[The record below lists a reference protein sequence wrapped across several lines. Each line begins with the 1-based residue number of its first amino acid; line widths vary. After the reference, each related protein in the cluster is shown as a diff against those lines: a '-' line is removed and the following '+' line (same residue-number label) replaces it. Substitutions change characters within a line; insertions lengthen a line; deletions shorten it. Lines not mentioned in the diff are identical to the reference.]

1 MRTRPMSSLKSRNS
15 TLRSAIRPILSSDSL
30 MKGGRAGGLSSM
42 REQSSS
48 FDVARIVRE
57 LSEMVGAR
65 ARKAYQPHYEQ
76 VVLRLNR
83 KGVPSTDMVIVR
95 GQRVYTSQRDRPMPS
110 KPSQFAMVLRKHLN
124 NSRLI
129 GVEQLGF
136 DRVIRLTFEHGGGRL
151 SLIIELFRD
160 GNVLLLDEEGVIIQP
175 LTHAKYASR
184 SLKKGV
190 AYSPPPETLDP
201 REMDRS
207 MLDSLLDGSEHD
219 LIRTLAARANL
230 GRIYGSTACSIAEI
244 EESVAANTLDSTQRD
259 SLEAAIGSMLD
270 QLSDG
275 SDAKMWMADSEAMDA
290 WKAADNEAARD
301 AASSGITE
309 IAPIDLSY
317 TESSMMV
324 EVASLSLA
332 YDAVFGSHD
341 AAAFIRR
348 EEEMLVESGEDD
360 GVIQAKLGRRA
371 AQQRAA
377 IERFHE
383 RAAITQELGKAIQD
397 NWEHVDSLL
406 SQFNEAVDSDGWE
419 GVMDKIYDVPWID
432 SANPAKQTI
441 VAYLPDEDGE
451 PGASITLEVSNT
463 VHQNAQRYFEE
474 ARSQKNKAKGALTA
488 LESTEKDQQRVE
500 KQAAKDAAAGRL
512 RAKNRSKRFWFE
524 RHRWALLSGGHLL
537 IGGKDAKGNDVV
549 VRKHLTSND
558 LYFHADLH
566 GAPSCSLK
574 LKDGLAPNQSPSE
587 AIPEGVASLQIVQNL
602 ADDLEDARQ
611 LPESL
616 HSEAAQVAVCWS
628 RAWGSGGAA
637 AVAFHVRPSQVSKT
651 TESGESLARGSFVVR
666 GQRNWHRDLSLEL
679 AVGMAVV
686 NGVPMPVSG
695 TPSTISE
702 YCSRW
707 ARITPGSEKKESV
720 ANRIAKATGLAQ
732 DDLLSCLP
740 PGNCLVEDHGLI
752 QP

>member
-1 MRTRPMSSLKSRNS
+1 
-15 TLRSAIRPILSSDSL
+15 
-30 MKGGRAGGLSSM
+30 M

-57 LSEMVGAR
+57 LSELVGAR

-83 KGVPSTDMVIVR
+83 KGVPSTDLVIVR
-95 GQRVYTSQRDRPMPS
+95 GRRVYTSQRDRPMPS

-124 NSRLI
+124 NSRLVA
-129 GVEQLGF
+129 VEQFGF
-136 DRVIRLTFEHGGGRL
+136 DRVIQLTFEHGGGRL
-151 SLIIELFRD
+151 RLVIELFRD
-160 GNVLLLDEEGVIIQP
+160 GNVLLLDDSGVIIQP

-190 AYSPPPETLDP
+190 AYTPPPETIDP

-207 MLDSLLDGSEHD
+207 ALDALLDGSEHD
-219 LIRTLAARANL
+219 LIRTLAARANF
-230 GRIYGSTACSIAEI
+230 GRIYGSTACSIAGL
-244 EESVAANTLDSTQRD
+244 EEKVDSNSLDSDQRD
-259 SLEAAIGSMLD
+259 SLEGAIQSMLAE
-270 QLSDG
+270 LSEGDG
-275 SDAKMWMADSEAMDA
+275 AMMWMVDSDSMQA
-290 WKAADNEAARD
+290 WQAADNEAARD

-309 IAPIDLSY
+309 IAPFDLAY
-317 TESSMMV
+317 TDSGMMV
-324 EVASLSLA
+324 EVASLSMA

-348 EEEMLVESGEDD
+348 EEELLVDSGEDE
-360 GVIQAKLGRRA
+360 GVKQAKLDRRA
-371 AQQRAA
+371 AQQRSA
-377 IERFHE
+377 IDRFHE

-406 SQFNEAVDSDGWE
+406 AQFNEAVASDGWE
-419 GVMDKIYDVPWID
+419 GVMDRIHDVPWID
-432 SANPAKQTI
+432 NADPARQTI

-451 PGASITLEVSNT
+451 PGASITLEVSKT

-474 ARSQKNKAKGALTA
+474 GRSQKSKAKGAQAA
-488 LESTEKDQQRVE
+488 LAGTEEARE
-500 KQAAKDAAAGRL
+500 KAEKRAAKDAAAGRL
-512 RAKNRSKRFWFE
+512 RARQRSKRFWFE
-524 RHRWALLSGGHLL
+524 KHRWAMLSGGHLL
-537 IGGKDAKGNDVV
+537 IGGRDAKGNDVV
-549 VRKHLTSND
+549 VRKHLSSHD

-574 LKDGLAPNQSPSE
+574 LKDGLAPNQNPSE

-602 ADDLEDARQ
+602 ADGTEDARE
-611 LPESL
+611 LSESL

-637 AVAFHVRPSQVSKT
+637 AVAFHARPSQVSKT
-651 TESGESLARGSFVVR
+651 TESGESLGRGSFVVR
-666 GQRNWHRDLSLEL
+666 GQRNWHRDLPLEL

-702 YCSRW
+702 YCQRW
-707 ARITPGSEKKESV
+707 VKVTPGREKKEAV
-720 ANRIAKATGLAQ
+720 ANRISKATGLVQ

-740 PGNCLVEDHGLI
+740 PGNCSVEDHGLI

>member
-1 MRTRPMSSLKSRNS
+1 
-15 TLRSAIRPILSSDSL
+15 
-30 MKGGRAGGLSSM
+30 M
-42 REQSSS
+42 RESSSS

-57 LSEMVGAR
+57 LSEMIGAR

-83 KGVPSTDMVIVR
+83 KGVPSTDLVIVR
-95 GQRVYTSQRDRPMPS
+95 GRRVYTSQRDRPMPS

-151 SLIIELFRD
+151 ALIIELFRD
-160 GNVLLLDEEGVIIQP
+160 GNVLLLDENDVIIQP

-184 SLKKGV
+184 TLKKGV
-190 AYSPPPETLDP
+190 AYTPPPETLDP
-201 REMDRS
+201 REMNRE
-207 MLDSLLDGSEHD
+207 MLDNLLDGSNHD

-230 GRIYGSTACSIAEI
+230 GRIYGSTACSIAGI
-244 EESVAANTLDSTQRD
+244 EEDVAANSLDSTQRD
-259 SLEAAIGSMLD
+259 SLELAIDSMLKG
-270 QLSDG
+270 LSDG
-275 SDAKMWMADSEAMDA
+275 EDAKIWLADSEAMNA
-290 WKAADNEAARD
+290 WKAADTETARD
-301 AASSGITE
+301 VASSGITE
-309 IAPIDLSY
+309 IAPIDLAY
-317 TESSMMV
+317 TESSAMV
-324 EVASLSLA
+324 AVASLSVA

-348 EEEMLVESGEDD
+348 EEELLVDSGED
-360 GVIQAKLGRRA
+360 GGAIQAKLGRRA
-371 AQQRAA
+371 AQQKAA
-377 IERFHE
+377 IQRFHE
-383 RAAITQELGKAIQD
+383 RAAITQELGKSIQD

-406 SQFNEAVDSDGWE
+406 LQFNEAVVSDGWE
-419 GVMDKIYDVPWID
+419 GVMDKIHDVPWID
-432 SANPAKQTI
+432 SADPAKQTV

-474 ARSQKNKAKGALTA
+474 ARSQKNKAKGAETA
-488 LESTEKDQQRVE
+488 LASTEKSRERAE

-512 RAKNRSKRFWFE
+512 RAKKRSKRFWFE
-524 RHRWALLSGGHLL
+524 RHRWAILSGGHLL
-537 IGGKDAKGNDVV
+537 IGGRDAKGNDVV

-574 LKDGLAPNQSPSE
+574 LKDGLVPNQNPSE

-602 ADDLEDARQ
+602 GDEMEDARQ
-611 LPESL
+611 LPDSV

-637 AVAFHVRPSQVSKT
+637 AIAFHARPSQVSKT

-666 GQRNWHRDLSLEL
+666 GQRNWHRDLPLEM
-679 AVGMAVV
+679 AIGMAVV
-686 NGVPMPVSG
+686 NGVPIPVSG
-695 TPSTISE
+695 TPSTISQ
-702 YCSRW
+702 YCQRW
-707 ARITPGSEKKESV
+707 AKIIPGREKKESV

-740 PGNCLVEDHGLI
+740 PGNCSLEDYGLI
-752 QP
+752 QS

>member
-1 MRTRPMSSLKSRNS
+1 
-15 TLRSAIRPILSSDSL
+15 

-42 REQSSS
+42 RESSSS

-83 KGVPSTDMVIVR
+83 KGVPSTDLVIVR

-129 GVEQLGF
+129 DVEQLGF

-151 SLIIELFRD
+151 ALIIELFRD
-160 GNVLLLDEEGVIIQP
+160 GNVLLLDGNDVIIQP

-184 SLKKGV
+184 TLKKGV
-190 AYSPPPETLDP
+190 AYTAPPETLDP
-201 REMDRS
+201 REMDRA
-207 MLDSLLDGSEHD
+207 MLDNLLDGSNHD

-230 GRIYGSTACSIAEI
+230 GRIYGSTACSIAGI
-244 EESVAANTLDSTQRD
+244 EEDVAANSLDSAQRD
-259 SLEAAIGSMLD
+259 SLELAIDSML
-270 QLSDG
+270 QRLSDG
-275 SDAKMWMADSEAMDA
+275 EDAKIWLTDSEAMDA

-309 IAPIDLSY
+309 IAPIDLAY
-317 TESSMMV
+317 TESSAMV
-324 EVASLSLA
+324 AVASLSVA

-348 EEEMLVESGEDD
+348 EEELLVDSGED
-360 GVIQAKLGRRA
+360 GGAIQAKLGRRA
-371 AQQRAA
+371 AQQKAA
-377 IERFHE
+377 IARFHE
-383 RAAITQELGKAIQD
+383 RAAITQELGKSIQD

-406 SQFNEAVDSDGWE
+406 LQFNEAVVSDGWG
-419 GVMDKIYDVPWID
+419 GVMDKIHDVPWID
-432 SANPAKQTI
+432 SADPAKQTI

-474 ARSQKNKAKGALTA
+474 ARSQKNKAEGAKTA
-488 LESTEKDQQRVE
+488 LASTEKIQDRAE

-512 RAKNRSKRFWFE
+512 RAKKRSKRFWFE
-524 RHRWALLSGGHLL
+524 RHRWAILSGGHFL

-574 LKDGLAPNQSPSE
+574 LKDGLALNQNPSE
-587 AIPEGVASLQIVQNL
+587 VIPEGVASLQIVQNL
-602 ADDLEDARQ
+602 GEDMEDARQ
-611 LPESL
+611 LPESV

-637 AVAFHVRPSQVSKT
+637 AIAFHARPSQVSKT

-666 GQRNWHRDLSLEL
+666 GQRNWHRDLPLEM
-679 AVGMAVV
+679 AIGMAVV
-686 NGVPMPVSG
+686 NGVPIPVSG
-695 TPSTISE
+695 TPSTISQ
-702 YCSRW
+702 YCQRW
-707 ARITPGSEKKESV
+707 TKIIPGREKKESI

-740 PGNCLVEDHGLI
+740 SGNCSLEDHGLI
-752 QP
+752 QS

>member
-1 MRTRPMSSLKSRNS
+1 
-15 TLRSAIRPILSSDSL
+15 
-30 MKGGRAGGLSSM
+30 M

-57 LSEMVGAR
+57 LSELVGAR

-83 KGVPSTDMVIVR
+83 KGVPSTDLVIVR
-95 GQRVYTSQRDRPMPS
+95 GRRVYTSQRDRPMPS

-129 GVEQLGF
+129 AVEQFGF
-136 DRVIRLTFEHGGGRL
+136 DRVIQLTFEHGGGRL
-151 SLIIELFRD
+151 RLVIELFRD
-160 GNVLLLDEEGVIIQP
+160 GNVLLLDDSGVIIQP

-190 AYSPPPETLDP
+190 AYAPPPETVDP

-207 MLDSLLDGSEHD
+207 ALDALLDGSNHD
-219 LIRTLAARANL
+219 LIRTLAARANF
-230 GRIYGSTACSIAEI
+230 GRIYGSTACSIAGL
-244 EESVAANTLDSTQRD
+244 EEKIDAGSLDSDQRD
-259 SLEAAIGSMLD
+259 SLEGAIQSMLTE
-270 QLSDG
+270 LSEGDG
-275 SDAKMWMADSEAMDA
+275 AMMWMVDSDSMQA
-290 WKAADNEAARD
+290 WQAADNEAARD

-309 IAPIDLSY
+309 IAPFDLAY
-317 TESSMMV
+317 TDSGMMV
-324 EVASLSLA
+324 EVASLSMA

-348 EEEMLVESGEDD
+348 EEELLVESGEDE
-360 GVIQAKLGRRA
+360 GVKQAKLDRRA
-371 AQQRAA
+371 AQQRSA
-377 IERFHE
+377 IDRFHE
-383 RAAITQELGKAIQD
+383 RAAITQELGNAIQD

-406 SQFNEAVDSDGWE
+406 AQFNDAVASDGWE
-419 GVMDKIYDVPWID
+419 GVMDRIHDVPWID
-432 SANPAKQTI
+432 NADPARQTI
-441 VAYLPDEDGE
+441 VAYLPDEDGD
-451 PGASITLEVSNT
+451 PGASITLEVSKT

-474 ARSQKNKAKGALTA
+474 GRSQKSKAKGAQAA
-488 LESTEKDQQRVE
+488 LAGTEEARE
-500 KQAAKDAAAGRL
+500 KAEKRAAKDAAAGRL
-512 RAKNRSKRFWFE
+512 RARQRSKRFWFE
-524 RHRWALLSGGHLL
+524 KHRWAMLSGGHLL
-537 IGGKDAKGNDVV
+537 IGGRDAKGNDVV
-549 VRKHLTSND
+549 VRKHLSSHD

-574 LKDGLAPNQSPSE
+574 LKDGLAPNQNPSE

-602 ADDLEDARQ
+602 ADGTEDARE
-611 LPESL
+611 LSESL

-637 AVAFHVRPSQVSKT
+637 AVAFHARPSQVSKT
-651 TESGESLARGSFVVR
+651 TESGESLGRGSFVVR
-666 GQRNWHRDLSLEL
+666 GQRNWHRDLPLEL

-702 YCSRW
+702 HCQRW
-707 ARITPGSEKKESV
+707 VKVTPGREKKEAV
-720 ANRIAKATGLAQ
+720 ANRISKATGLVQ

-740 PGNCLVEDHGLI
+740 PGNCSVEDHGLI

>member
-1 MRTRPMSSLKSRNS
+1 
-15 TLRSAIRPILSSDSL
+15 
-30 MKGGRAGGLSSM
+30 M

-57 LSEMVGAR
+57 LSELVGAR

-83 KGVPSTDMVIVR
+83 KGVPSTDLVIVR
-95 GQRVYTSQRDRPMPS
+95 GRRVYTSQRDRPMPS

-129 GVEQLGF
+129 AVEQFGF
-136 DRVIRLTFEHGGGRL
+136 DRVIQLTFEHGGGRL
-151 SLIIELFRD
+151 RLVIELFRD
-160 GNVLLLDEEGVIIQP
+160 GNVLLLDDNGVIIQP

-190 AYSPPPETLDP
+190 AYAPPPETVDP

-207 MLDSLLDGSEHD
+207 ALDALLDGSNHD
-219 LIRTLAARANL
+219 LIRTLAARANF
-230 GRIYGSTACSIAEI
+230 GRIYGSTACSIAGL
-244 EESVAANTLDSTQRD
+244 EEKIDAGSLDSDQRD
-259 SLEAAIGSMLD
+259 SLEGAIQSMLTE
-270 QLSDG
+270 LSEGDG
-275 SDAKMWMADSEAMDA
+275 AMMWMVDSDSMQA
-290 WKAADNEAARD
+290 WQAADNEAARD

-309 IAPIDLSY
+309 IAPFDLAY
-317 TESSMMV
+317 TDSGMMV
-324 EVASLSLA
+324 EVASLSMA

-348 EEEMLVESGEDD
+348 EEELLVESGEDE
-360 GVIQAKLGRRA
+360 GVKQAKLDRRA
-371 AQQRAA
+371 AQQRSA
-377 IERFHE
+377 IDRFHE

-406 SQFNEAVDSDGWE
+406 AQFNEAVASDGWE
-419 GVMDKIYDVPWID
+419 GVMDRIHDVPWID
-432 SANPAKQTI
+432 NADPARQTI

-451 PGASITLEVSNT
+451 PGASITLEVSKT

-474 ARSQKNKAKGALTA
+474 GRSQKSKAKGAQAA
-488 LESTEKDQQRVE
+488 LAGTEEARE
-500 KQAAKDAAAGRL
+500 KAEKRAAKDAAAGRL
-512 RAKNRSKRFWFE
+512 RARQRSKRFWFE
-524 RHRWALLSGGHLL
+524 KHRWAMLSGGHLL
-537 IGGKDAKGNDVV
+537 IGGRDAKGNDVV
-549 VRKHLTSND
+549 VRKHLSSHD

-574 LKDGLAPNQSPSE
+574 LKDGLAPNQNPSE

-602 ADDLEDARQ
+602 ADGTEDARE
-611 LPESL
+611 LSESL

-637 AVAFHVRPSQVSKT
+637 AVAFHARPSQVSKT
-651 TESGESLARGSFVVR
+651 TESGESLGRGSFVVR
-666 GQRNWHRDLSLEL
+666 GQRNWHRDLPLEL

-702 YCSRW
+702 HCQRW
-707 ARITPGSEKKESV
+707 VKVTPGREKKEAV
-720 ANRIAKATGLAQ
+720 ANRISKATGLVQ

-740 PGNCLVEDHGLI
+740 PGNCSVEDHGLI

>member
-1 MRTRPMSSLKSRNS
+1 
-15 TLRSAIRPILSSDSL
+15 
-30 MKGGRAGGLSSM
+30 M

-57 LSEMVGAR
+57 LSELVGAR

-83 KGVPSTDMVIVR
+83 KGVPSTDLVIVR
-95 GQRVYTSQRDRPMPS
+95 GRRVYTSQRDRPMPS

-129 GVEQLGF
+129 AVEQFGF
-136 DRVIRLTFEHGGGRL
+136 DRVIQLTFEHGGGRL
-151 SLIIELFRD
+151 RLVIELFRD
-160 GNVLLLDEEGVIIQP
+160 GNVLLLDDSGVIIQP

-190 AYSPPPETLDP
+190 AYTPPPETIDP

-207 MLDSLLDGSEHD
+207 ALDALLDGSEHD
-219 LIRTLAARANL
+219 LIRTLAARANF
-230 GRIYGSTACSIAEI
+230 GRIYGSTACSIAGL
-244 EESVAANTLDSTQRD
+244 EEKVDSNSLDSDQRD
-259 SLEAAIGSMLD
+259 SLEGAIQSMLAE
-270 QLSDG
+270 LSEGDG
-275 SDAKMWMADSEAMDA
+275 AMMWMVDSDSMQA
-290 WKAADNEAARD
+290 WQAADNEAARD

-309 IAPIDLSY
+309 IAPFDLAY
-317 TESSMMV
+317 TDSGMMV
-324 EVASLSLA
+324 EVASLSMA

-348 EEEMLVESGEDD
+348 EEELLVDSGEDE
-360 GVIQAKLGRRA
+360 GVKQAKLDRRA
-371 AQQRAA
+371 AQQRSA
-377 IERFHE
+377 IDRFHE

-406 SQFNEAVDSDGWE
+406 AQFNEAVASDGWE
-419 GVMDKIYDVPWID
+419 GVMDRIHDVPWID
-432 SANPAKQTI
+432 NADPARQTI

-451 PGASITLEVSNT
+451 PGASITLEVSKT

-474 ARSQKNKAKGALTA
+474 GRSQKSKAKGAQAA
-488 LESTEKDQQRVE
+488 LAGTEEARE
-500 KQAAKDAAAGRL
+500 KAEKRAAKDAAAGRL
-512 RAKNRSKRFWFE
+512 KARQRSKRFWFE
-524 RHRWALLSGGHLL
+524 KHRWAMLSGGHLL
-537 IGGKDAKGNDVV
+537 IGGRDAKGNDVV
-549 VRKHLTSND
+549 VRKHLSSHD

-574 LKDGLAPNQSPSE
+574 LKDGLAPNQNPSE

-602 ADDLEDARQ
+602 ADGTEDARE
-611 LPESL
+611 LSESL

-637 AVAFHVRPSQVSKT
+637 AVAFHARPSQVSKT
-651 TESGESLARGSFVVR
+651 TESGESLGRGSFVVR
-666 GQRNWHRDLSLEL
+666 GQRNWHRDLPLEL

-702 YCSRW
+702 YCQRW
-707 ARITPGSEKKESV
+707 VKVTPGREKKEAV
-720 ANRIAKATGLAQ
+720 ANRISKATGLVQ

-740 PGNCLVEDHGLI
+740 PGNCSVEDHGLI

>member
-1 MRTRPMSSLKSRNS
+1 
-15 TLRSAIRPILSSDSL
+15 
-30 MKGGRAGGLSSM
+30 M

-57 LSEMVGAR
+57 LSELVGAR

-83 KGVPSTDMVIVR
+83 KGVPSTDLVIVR
-95 GQRVYTSQRDRPMPS
+95 GRRVYTSQRDRPMPS

-124 NSRLI
+124 NSRLVA
-129 GVEQLGF
+129 VEQFGF
-136 DRVIRLTFEHGGGRL
+136 DRVIQLTFEHGGGRL
-151 SLIIELFRD
+151 RLVIELFRD
-160 GNVLLLDEEGVIIQP
+160 GNVLLLDDSGVIIQP

-190 AYSPPPETLDP
+190 AYTPPPETIDP

-207 MLDSLLDGSEHD
+207 ALDALLDGSEHD
-219 LIRTLAARANL
+219 LIRTLAARANF
-230 GRIYGSTACSIAEI
+230 GRIYGSTACSIAGL
-244 EESVAANTLDSTQRD
+244 EEKVDSNSLDSDQRD
-259 SLEAAIGSMLD
+259 SLEGAIQSMLAE
-270 QLSDG
+270 LSEGDG
-275 SDAKMWMADSEAMDA
+275 AMMWMVDSDSMQA
-290 WKAADNEAARD
+290 WQAADNEAARD

-309 IAPIDLSY
+309 IAPFDLAY
-317 TESSMMV
+317 TDSGMMV
-324 EVASLSLA
+324 EVASLSMA

-348 EEEMLVESGEDD
+348 EEELLVDSGEDE
-360 GVIQAKLGRRA
+360 GVKQAKLDRRA
-371 AQQRAA
+371 AQQRSA
-377 IERFHE
+377 IDRFHE

-406 SQFNEAVDSDGWE
+406 AQFNEAVASDGWE
-419 GVMDKIYDVPWID
+419 GVMDRIHDVPWID
-432 SANPAKQTI
+432 NADPARQTI

-451 PGASITLEVSNT
+451 PGASITLEISKT

-474 ARSQKNKAKGALTA
+474 GRSQKSKAKGAQAA
-488 LESTEKDQQRVE
+488 LAGTEEARE
-500 KQAAKDAAAGRL
+500 KAEKRAAKDAAAGRL
-512 RAKNRSKRFWFE
+512 RARQRSKRFWFE
-524 RHRWALLSGGHLL
+524 KHRWAMLSGGHLL
-537 IGGKDAKGNDVV
+537 IGGRDAKGNDVV
-549 VRKHLTSND
+549 VRKHLSSHD

-574 LKDGLAPNQSPSE
+574 LKDGLAPNQNPSE

-602 ADDLEDARQ
+602 ADGTEDARE
-611 LPESL
+611 LSESL

-637 AVAFHVRPSQVSKT
+637 AVAFHARPSQVSKT
-651 TESGESLARGSFVVR
+651 TESGESLGRGSFVVR
-666 GQRNWHRDLSLEL
+666 GKRNWHRDLPLEL

-702 YCSRW
+702 YCQRW
-707 ARITPGSEKKESV
+707 VKVTPGREKKEAV
-720 ANRIAKATGLAQ
+720 ANRISKATGLVQ

-740 PGNCLVEDHGLI
+740 PGNCSVEDHGLI

>member
-1 MRTRPMSSLKSRNS
+1 
-15 TLRSAIRPILSSDSL
+15 
-30 MKGGRAGGLSSM
+30 M

-57 LSEMVGAR
+57 LSELVGAR

-83 KGVPSTDMVIVR
+83 KGVPSTDLVIVR
-95 GQRVYTSQRDRPMPS
+95 GRRVYTSQRDRPMPS

-129 GVEQLGF
+129 AVEQFGF
-136 DRVIRLTFEHGGGRL
+136 DRVIQLTFEHGGGRL
-151 SLIIELFRD
+151 RLVIELFRD
-160 GNVLLLDEEGVIIQP
+160 GNVLLLDDSGVIIQP

-190 AYSPPPETLDP
+190 AYTPPPETIDP

-207 MLDSLLDGSEHD
+207 ALDALLDGSEHD
-219 LIRTLAARANL
+219 LIRTLAARANF
-230 GRIYGSTACSIAEI
+230 GRIYGSTACSIAGL
-244 EESVAANTLDSTQRD
+244 EEKVDSNSLDSDQRD
-259 SLEAAIGSMLD
+259 SLEGAIQSMLAE
-270 QLSDG
+270 LSEGDG
-275 SDAKMWMADSEAMDA
+275 AMMWMVDSDSMQA
-290 WKAADNEAARD
+290 WQAADNEAARD

-309 IAPIDLSY
+309 IAPFDLAY
-317 TESSMMV
+317 TDSGMMV
-324 EVASLSLA
+324 EVASLSMA

-348 EEEMLVESGEDD
+348 EEELLVDSGEDE
-360 GVIQAKLGRRA
+360 GVKQAKLDRRA
-371 AQQRAA
+371 AQQRSA
-377 IERFHE
+377 IDRFHE

-406 SQFNEAVDSDGWE
+406 AQFNEAVASDGWE
-419 GVMDKIYDVPWID
+419 GVMDRIHDVPWID
-432 SANPAKQTI
+432 NADPARQTI

-451 PGASITLEVSNT
+451 PGASITLEISKT

-474 ARSQKNKAKGALTA
+474 GRSQKSKAKGAQAA
-488 LESTEKDQQRVE
+488 LAGTEEARE
-500 KQAAKDAAAGRL
+500 KAEKRAAKDAAAGRL
-512 RAKNRSKRFWFE
+512 RARQRSKRFWFE
-524 RHRWALLSGGHLL
+524 KHRWAMLSGGHLL
-537 IGGKDAKGNDVV
+537 IGGRDAKGNDVV
-549 VRKHLTSND
+549 VRKHLSSHD

-574 LKDGLAPNQSPSE
+574 LKDGLAPNQNPSE

-602 ADDLEDARQ
+602 ADGTEDARE
-611 LPESL
+611 LSESL

-637 AVAFHVRPSQVSKT
+637 AVAFHARPSQVSKT
-651 TESGESLARGSFVVR
+651 TESGESLGRGSFVVR
-666 GQRNWHRDLSLEL
+666 GQRNWHRDLPLEL

-702 YCSRW
+702 YCQRW
-707 ARITPGSEKKESV
+707 VKVTPGREKKEAV
-720 ANRIAKATGLAQ
+720 ANRISKATGLVQ

-740 PGNCLVEDHGLI
+740 PGNCSVEDHGLI

>member
-1 MRTRPMSSLKSRNS
+1 
-15 TLRSAIRPILSSDSL
+15 
-30 MKGGRAGGLSSM
+30 M

-57 LSEMVGAR
+57 LSELVGAR

-83 KGVPSTDMVIVR
+83 KGVPSTDLVIVR
-95 GQRVYTSQRDRPMPS
+95 GRRVYTSQRDRPMPS

-129 GVEQLGF
+129 AVEQFGF
-136 DRVIRLTFEHGGGRL
+136 DRVIQLTFEHGGGRL
-151 SLIIELFRD
+151 RLVIELFRD
-160 GNVLLLDEEGVIIQP
+160 GNVLLLDDSGVIIQP

-190 AYSPPPETLDP
+190 AYTPPPETIDP

-207 MLDSLLDGSEHD
+207 ALDALLDGSEHD
-219 LIRTLAARANL
+219 LIRTLAARANF
-230 GRIYGSTACSIAEI
+230 GRIYGSTACSIAGL
-244 EESVAANTLDSTQRD
+244 EEKVDSNSLDSDQRD
-259 SLEAAIGSMLD
+259 SLEGAIQSMLAE
-270 QLSDG
+270 LSEGDG
-275 SDAKMWMADSEAMDA
+275 AMMWMVDSDSMQA
-290 WKAADNEAARD
+290 WQAADNEAARD

-309 IAPIDLSY
+309 IAPFDLAY
-317 TESSMMV
+317 TDSGMMV
-324 EVASLSLA
+324 EVASLSMA

-348 EEEMLVESGEDD
+348 EEELLVDSGEDE
-360 GVIQAKLGRRA
+360 GVKQAKLDRRA
-371 AQQRAA
+371 AQQRSA
-377 IERFHE
+377 IDRFHE

-406 SQFNEAVDSDGWE
+406 AQFNEAVASDGWE
-419 GVMDKIYDVPWID
+419 GVMDRIHDVPWID
-432 SANPAKQTI
+432 NADPARQTI

-451 PGASITLEVSNT
+451 PGASITLEISKT

-474 ARSQKNKAKGALTA
+474 GRSQKSKAKGAQAA
-488 LESTEKDQQRVE
+488 LAGTEEARE
-500 KQAAKDAAAGRL
+500 KAEKRAAKDAAAGRL
-512 RAKNRSKRFWFE
+512 RARQRSKRFWFE
-524 RHRWALLSGGHLL
+524 KHRWAMLSGGHLL
-537 IGGKDAKGNDVV
+537 IGGRDAKGNDVV
-549 VRKHLTSND
+549 VRKHLSSHD

-574 LKDGLAPNQSPSE
+574 LKDGLAPNQNPSE

-602 ADDLEDARQ
+602 ADGTEDARD
-611 LPESL
+611 LSESL

-637 AVAFHVRPSQVSKT
+637 AVAFHARPSQVSKT
-651 TESGESLARGSFVVR
+651 TESGESLGRGSFVVR
-666 GQRNWHRDLSLEL
+666 GKRNWHRDLPLEL

-702 YCSRW
+702 YCQRW
-707 ARITPGSEKKESV
+707 VKVTPGREKKEAV
-720 ANRIAKATGLAQ
+720 ANRISKATGLVQ

-740 PGNCLVEDHGLI
+740 PGNCSVEDHGLI

>member
-1 MRTRPMSSLKSRNS
+1 
-15 TLRSAIRPILSSDSL
+15 
-30 MKGGRAGGLSSM
+30 M

-57 LSEMVGAR
+57 LSELVGAR

-83 KGVPSTDMVIVR
+83 KGVPSTDLVIVR
-95 GQRVYTSQRDRPMPS
+95 GRRVYTSQRDRPMPS

-129 GVEQLGF
+129 AVEQFGF
-136 DRVIRLTFEHGGGRL
+136 DRVIQLTFEHGGGRL
-151 SLIIELFRD
+151 RLVIELFRD
-160 GNVLLLDEEGVIIQP
+160 GNVLLLDDSGVIIQP

-190 AYSPPPETLDP
+190 AYAPPPETVDP

-207 MLDSLLDGSEHD
+207 ALDALLDGSNHD
-219 LIRTLAARANL
+219 LIRTLAARANF
-230 GRIYGSTACSIAEI
+230 GRIYGSTACSIAGL
-244 EESVAANTLDSTQRD
+244 EEKIDADSLDSDQRD
-259 SLEAAIGSMLD
+259 SLEGAIQSMLTE
-270 QLSDG
+270 LSEGDG
-275 SDAKMWMADSEAMDA
+275 AMMWMVDSDSMQA
-290 WKAADNEAARD
+290 WQAADNEAARD

-309 IAPIDLSY
+309 IAPFDLAY
-317 TESSMMV
+317 TDSGMMV
-324 EVASLSLA
+324 EVASLSMA

-348 EEEMLVESGEDD
+348 EEELLVESGEDE
-360 GVIQAKLGRRA
+360 GVKQAKLDRRA
-371 AQQRAA
+371 AQQRSA
-377 IERFHE
+377 IDRFHE

-406 SQFNEAVDSDGWE
+406 AQFNEAVASDGWE
-419 GVMDKIYDVPWID
+419 GVMDRIHDVPWID
-432 SANPAKQTI
+432 NADPARQTI

-451 PGASITLEVSNT
+451 PGASITLEVSKT

-474 ARSQKNKAKGALTA
+474 GRSQKSKAKGAQAA
-488 LESTEKDQQRVE
+488 LAGTEEARE
-500 KQAAKDAAAGRL
+500 KAEKRAAKDAAAGRL
-512 RAKNRSKRFWFE
+512 RARQRSKRFWFE
-524 RHRWALLSGGHLL
+524 KHRWAMLSGGHLL
-537 IGGKDAKGNDVV
+537 IGGRDAKGNDVV
-549 VRKHLTSND
+549 VRKHLSSHD

-574 LKDGLAPNQSPSE
+574 LKDGLAPNQNPSE

-602 ADDLEDARQ
+602 ADGTEDARE
-611 LPESL
+611 LSESL

-637 AVAFHVRPSQVSKT
+637 AVAFHARPSQVSKT
-651 TESGESLARGSFVVR
+651 TESGESLGRGSFVVR
-666 GQRNWHRDLSLEL
+666 GQRNWHRDLPLEL

-702 YCSRW
+702 HCQRW
-707 ARITPGSEKKESV
+707 VKVTPGREKKEAV
-720 ANRIAKATGLAQ
+720 ANRISKATGLVQ

-740 PGNCLVEDHGLI
+740 PGNCSVEDHGLI

>member
-1 MRTRPMSSLKSRNS
+1 
-15 TLRSAIRPILSSDSL
+15 
-30 MKGGRAGGLSSM
+30 
-42 REQSSS
+42 
-48 FDVARIVRE
+48 
-57 LSEMVGAR
+57 
-65 ARKAYQPHYEQ
+65 
-76 VVLRLNR
+76 
-83 KGVPSTDMVIVR
+83 
-95 GQRVYTSQRDRPMPS
+95 MPS
-110 KPSQFAMVLRKHLN
+110 KPSQFAMVMRKHLN
-124 NSRLI
+124 NSRLV

-136 DRVIRLTFEHGGGRL
+136 DRVIRLIFEHGGGRL
-151 SLIIELFRD
+151 GLIIELFRD
-160 GNVLLLDEEGVIIQP
+160 GNVVLLDENDVIIQP

-184 SLKKGV
+184 TLKKGV
-190 AYSPPPETLDP
+190 AYTPPPETLDP
-201 REMDRS
+201 REMNRDV
-207 MLDSLLDGSEHD
+207 LDSLLDGSEHN

-230 GRIYGSTACSIAEI
+230 GRIYGSTACSIAGI
-244 EESVAANTLDSTQRD
+244 EEDVAANSLDSTQRD
-259 SLEAAIGSMLD
+259 SLESAIDSMLQ

-275 SDAKMWMADSEAMDA
+275 ADAKMWLADSKAMDA
-290 WKAADNEAARD
+290 WGAADNEAARD

-309 IAPIDLSY
+309 IAPIDLAY
-317 TESSMMV
+317 TDSSTMV
-324 EVASLSLA
+324 EVASLSVA

-348 EEEMLVESGEDD
+348 EEEMLVDSGEDD

-377 IERFHE
+377 IDRFHE
-383 RAAITQELGKAIQD
+383 RAAITQELGRAIQD

-406 SQFNEAVDSDGWE
+406 SQFNEAVASDGWE
-419 GVMDKIYDVPWID
+419 GVMDKIHDVPWID
-432 SANPAKQTI
+432 SADPARQTI
-441 VAYLPDEDGE
+441 VAYLPDEDGDL
-451 PGASITLEVSNT
+451 GGSITLEVSNT

-474 ARSQKNKAKGALTA
+474 GRSQKNKAKGAEKA
-488 LESTEKDQQRVE
+488 LALTEKDQERAE

-512 RAKNRSKRFWFE
+512 RAKKRSKRFWFE
-524 RHRWALLSGGHLL
+524 RHRWAMLSDGHLL
-537 IGGKDAKGNDVV
+537 VGGRDAKGNDVV

-574 LKDGLAPNQSPSE
+574 LKDGLIPNQNPSE

-602 ADDLEDARQ
+602 GEDLEDARQ

-637 AVAFHVRPSQVSKT
+637 AIAFHARPSQVSKT

-666 GQRNWHRDLSLEL
+666 GQRNWHRDLPLEM
-679 AVGMAVV
+679 AIGMAVV
-686 NGVPMPVSG
+686 NGVPIPVSG

-702 YCSRW
+702 HCERW
-707 ARITPGSEKKESV
+707 AKVTPGREKKESI
-720 ANRIAKATGLAQ
+720 ANRISKATGLAQ

-740 PGNCLVEDHGLI
+740 PGNCSLEDHGLV
-752 QP
+752 QS

>member
-1 MRTRPMSSLKSRNS
+1 
-15 TLRSAIRPILSSDSL
+15 
-30 MKGGRAGGLSSM
+30 M

-57 LSEMVGAR
+57 LSELVGAR

-83 KGVPSTDMVIVR
+83 KGVPSTDLVIVR
-95 GQRVYTSQRDRPMPS
+95 GRRVYTSQRDRPMPS

-124 NSRLI
+124 NSRL
-129 GVEQLGF
+129 VAVDQFGF
-136 DRVIRLTFEHGGGRL
+136 DRVIQLTFEHGGGRL
-151 SLIIELFRD
+151 RLVIELFRD
-160 GNVLLLDEEGVIIQP
+160 GNVLLLDDNGVIIQP

-190 AYSPPPETLDP
+190 AYTPPPETIDP

-207 MLDSLLDGSEHD
+207 ALDALLDGSEHD
-219 LIRTLAARANL
+219 LIRTLAARANF
-230 GRIYGSTACSIAEI
+230 GRIYGSTACSIAGL
-244 EESVAANTLDSTQRD
+244 EEKVDSNSLDSDQRD
-259 SLEAAIGSMLD
+259 SLEGAIQSMLAE
-270 QLSDG
+270 LSEGDG
-275 SDAKMWMADSEAMDA
+275 AMMWMVDSDSMQA
-290 WKAADNEAARD
+290 WQAADNEAARD

-309 IAPIDLSY
+309 IAPFDLAY
-317 TESSMMV
+317 TDSGMMV
-324 EVASLSLA
+324 EVASLSMA

-348 EEEMLVESGEDD
+348 EEELLVDSGEDE
-360 GVIQAKLGRRA
+360 GVKQAKLDRRA
-371 AQQRAA
+371 AQQRSA
-377 IERFHE
+377 IDRFHE

-406 SQFNEAVDSDGWE
+406 AQFNEAVASDGWE
-419 GVMDKIYDVPWID
+419 GVMDRIHDVPWID
-432 SANPAKQTI
+432 NADPARQTI

-451 PGASITLEVSNT
+451 PGASITLEVSKT

-474 ARSQKNKAKGALTA
+474 GRSQKSKAKGAQAA
-488 LESTEKDQQRVE
+488 LAGTEEARE
-500 KQAAKDAAAGRL
+500 KAEKRAAKDAAAGRL
-512 RAKNRSKRFWFE
+512 KARQRSKRFWFE
-524 RHRWALLSGGHLL
+524 KHRWAMLSGGHLL
-537 IGGKDAKGNDVV
+537 IGGRDAKGNDVV
-549 VRKHLTSND
+549 VRKHLSSHD

-574 LKDGLAPNQSPSE
+574 LKDGLAPNQNPSE

-602 ADDLEDARQ
+602 ADGTEDARE
-611 LPESL
+611 LSESL

-637 AVAFHVRPSQVSKT
+637 AVAFHARPSQVSKT
-651 TESGESLARGSFVVR
+651 TESGESLGRGSFVVR
-666 GQRNWHRDLSLEL
+666 GQRNWHRDLPLEL

-702 YCSRW
+702 YCQRW
-707 ARITPGSEKKESV
+707 VKVTPGREKKEAV
-720 ANRIAKATGLAQ
+720 ANRISKATGLVQ

-740 PGNCLVEDHGLI
+740 PGNCSVEDHGLI

>member
-1 MRTRPMSSLKSRNS
+1 
-15 TLRSAIRPILSSDSL
+15 
-30 MKGGRAGGLSSM
+30 M

-57 LSEMVGAR
+57 LSELVGAR

-83 KGVPSTDMVIVR
+83 KGVPSTDLVIVR
-95 GQRVYTSQRDRPMPS
+95 GRRVYTSQRDRPMPS

-124 NSRLI
+124 NSRLVA
-129 GVEQLGF
+129 VEQFGF
-136 DRVIRLTFEHGGGRL
+136 DRVIQLTFEHGGGRL
-151 SLIIELFRD
+151 RLVIELFRD
-160 GNVLLLDEEGVIIQP
+160 GNVLLLDDSGVIIQP

-190 AYSPPPETLDP
+190 AYTPPPETIDP

-207 MLDSLLDGSEHD
+207 ALDALLDGSEHD
-219 LIRTLAARANL
+219 LIRTLAARANF
-230 GRIYGSTACSIAEI
+230 GRIYGSTACSIAGL
-244 EESVAANTLDSTQRD
+244 EEKVDSNSLDSDQRD
-259 SLEAAIGSMLD
+259 SLEGAIQSMLAE
-270 QLSDG
+270 LSEGDG
-275 SDAKMWMADSEAMDA
+275 AMMWMVDSDSMQA
-290 WKAADNEAARD
+290 WQAADNEAARD

-309 IAPIDLSY
+309 IAPFDLAY
-317 TESSMMV
+317 TDSGMMV
-324 EVASLSLA
+324 EVASLSMA

-348 EEEMLVESGEDD
+348 EEELLVDSGEDE
-360 GVIQAKLGRRA
+360 GVKQAKLDRRA

-377 IERFHE
+377 IDRFHE

-397 NWEHVDSLL
+397 DWEHVDSLL
-406 SQFNEAVDSDGWE
+406 TQFNEAVASDGWE
-419 GVMDKIYDVPWID
+419 GVMDRIHDVPWID
-432 SANPAKQTI
+432 NADPARQTI
-441 VAYLPDEDGE
+441 VAYLPDEDGD
-451 PGASITLEVSNT
+451 PGASITLEVSKT

-474 ARSQKNKAKGALTA
+474 GRSQKSKAKGAQAA
-488 LESTEKDQQRVE
+488 LAGTEEARE
-500 KQAAKDAAAGRL
+500 KAEKRAAKDAAAGRL
-512 RAKNRSKRFWFE
+512 RARQRSKRFWFE
-524 RHRWALLSGGHLL
+524 KHRWAMLSDGHLL
-537 IGGKDAKGNDVV
+537 VGGRDAKGNDVV
-549 VRKHLTSND
+549 VRKHLSSHD

-574 LKDGLAPNQSPSE
+574 LKDGLAPNQNPSE

-602 ADDLEDARQ
+602 ADGTEDARE
-611 LPESL
+611 LSESL

-651 TESGESLARGSFVVR
+651 TESGESLGRGSFVVR
-666 GQRNWHRDLSLEL
+666 GQRNWHRDLPLEL

-702 YCSRW
+702 HCQRW
-707 ARITPGSEKKESV
+707 VKVTPGREKKEAV
-720 ANRIAKATGLAQ
+720 ANRISKATGLVQ

-740 PGNCLVEDHGLI
+740 PGNCSVEDHGLI

>member
-1 MRTRPMSSLKSRNS
+1 
-15 TLRSAIRPILSSDSL
+15 
-30 MKGGRAGGLSSM
+30 M

-57 LSEMVGAR
+57 LSELVGAR

-83 KGVPSTDMVIVR
+83 KGVPSTDLVIVR
-95 GQRVYTSQRDRPMPS
+95 GRRVYTSQRDRPMPS

-124 NSRLI
+124 NSRLVA
-129 GVEQLGF
+129 VEQFGF
-136 DRVIRLTFEHGGGRL
+136 DRVIQLTFEHGGGRL
-151 SLIIELFRD
+151 RLVIELFRD
-160 GNVLLLDEEGVIIQP
+160 GNVLLLDDSGVIIQP

-190 AYSPPPETLDP
+190 AYTPPPETIDP

-207 MLDSLLDGSEHD
+207 ALDALLDGSEHD
-219 LIRTLAARANL
+219 LIRTLAARANF
-230 GRIYGSTACSIAEI
+230 GRIYGSTACSIAGL
-244 EESVAANTLDSTQRD
+244 EEKVDSNSLDSDQRD
-259 SLEAAIGSMLD
+259 SLEGAIQSMLAE
-270 QLSDG
+270 LSEGDG
-275 SDAKMWMADSEAMDA
+275 AMMWMVDSDSMQA
-290 WKAADNEAARD
+290 WQAADNEAARD

-309 IAPIDLSY
+309 IAPFDLAY
-317 TESSMMV
+317 TDSGMMV
-324 EVASLSLA
+324 EVASLSMA

-348 EEEMLVESGEDD
+348 EEELLVDSGEDE
-360 GVIQAKLGRRA
+360 GVKQAKLDRRA

-377 IERFHE
+377 IDRFHE

-397 NWEHVDSLL
+397 DWEHVDSLL
-406 SQFNEAVDSDGWE
+406 TQFNEAVASDGWE
-419 GVMDKIYDVPWID
+419 GVMDRIHDVPWID
-432 SANPAKQTI
+432 NADPARQTI

-451 PGASITLEVSNT
+451 PGASITLEVSKT

-474 ARSQKNKAKGALTA
+474 GRSQKSKAKGAQAA
-488 LESTEKDQQRVE
+488 LAGTEEARE
-500 KQAAKDAAAGRL
+500 KAEKRAAKDAAAGRL
-512 RAKNRSKRFWFE
+512 RARQRSKRFWFE
-524 RHRWALLSGGHLL
+524 KHRWAMLSDGHLL
-537 IGGKDAKGNDVV
+537 VGGRDAKGNDVV
-549 VRKHLTSND
+549 VRKHLSSHD

-574 LKDGLAPNQSPSE
+574 LKDGLAPNQNPSE
-587 AIPEGVASLQIVQNL
+587 TIPEGVASLQIVQNL
-602 ADDLEDARQ
+602 ADGTEDARE
-611 LPESL
+611 LSESL

-651 TESGESLARGSFVVR
+651 TESGESLGRGSFVVR
-666 GQRNWHRDLSLEL
+666 GQRNWHRDLPLEL

-702 YCSRW
+702 HCQRW
-707 ARITPGSEKKESV
+707 VKLTPGREKKEAV
-720 ANRIAKATGLAQ
+720 ANRISKATGLVQ

-740 PGNCLVEDHGLI
+740 PGNCSVEDHGLI

>member
-1 MRTRPMSSLKSRNS
+1 
-15 TLRSAIRPILSSDSL
+15 
-30 MKGGRAGGLSSM
+30 M

-57 LSEMVGAR
+57 LSELVGAR

-83 KGVPSTDMVIVR
+83 KGVPSTDLVIVR
-95 GQRVYTSQRDRPMPS
+95 GRRVYTSQRDRPMPS

-124 NSRLI
+124 NSRLVA
-129 GVEQLGF
+129 VEQFGF
-136 DRVIRLTFEHGGGRL
+136 DRVIQLTFEHGGGRL
-151 SLIIELFRD
+151 RLVIELFRD
-160 GNVLLLDEEGVIIQP
+160 GNVLLLDDSGVIIQP

-190 AYSPPPETLDP
+190 AYTPPPETIDP

-207 MLDSLLDGSEHD
+207 ALDALLDGSEHD
-219 LIRTLAARANL
+219 LIRTLAARANF
-230 GRIYGSTACSIAEI
+230 GRIYGSTACSIAGL
-244 EESVAANTLDSTQRD
+244 EEKVDSNSLDSDQRD
-259 SLEAAIGSMLD
+259 SLEGAIQSMLTE
-270 QLSDG
+270 LSEGDG
-275 SDAKMWMADSEAMDA
+275 AMMWMVDSDSMQA
-290 WKAADNEAARD
+290 WQAADNEAARD

-309 IAPIDLSY
+309 IAPFDLAY
-317 TESSMMV
+317 TDSGMMV
-324 EVASLSLA
+324 EVASLSMA

-348 EEEMLVESGEDD
+348 EEELLVDSGEDE
-360 GVIQAKLGRRA
+360 GVKQAKLDRRA
-371 AQQRAA
+371 AQQRSA
-377 IERFHE
+377 IDRFHE

-406 SQFNEAVDSDGWE
+406 AQFNEAVASDGWE
-419 GVMDKIYDVPWID
+419 GVMDRIHDVPWID
-432 SANPAKQTI
+432 NADPARQTI

-451 PGASITLEVSNT
+451 PGASITLEVSKT

-474 ARSQKNKAKGALTA
+474 GRSQKSKAKGAQAA
-488 LESTEKDQQRVE
+488 LAGTEEARE
-500 KQAAKDAAAGRL
+500 KAEKRAAKDAAAGRL
-512 RAKNRSKRFWFE
+512 RARQRSKRFWFE
-524 RHRWALLSGGHLL
+524 KHRWAMLSGGHLL
-537 IGGKDAKGNDVV
+537 IGGRDAKGNDVV
-549 VRKHLTSND
+549 VRKHLSSHD

-574 LKDGLAPNQSPSE
+574 LKDGLAPNQNPSE

-602 ADDLEDARQ
+602 ADGTEDARE
-611 LPESL
+611 LSESL

-637 AVAFHVRPSQVSKT
+637 AVAFHARPSQVSKT
-651 TESGESLARGSFVVR
+651 TESGESLGRGSFVVR
-666 GQRNWHRDLSLEL
+666 GKRNWHRDLPLEL

-702 YCSRW
+702 YCQRW
-707 ARITPGSEKKESV
+707 VKVTPGREKKEAV
-720 ANRIAKATGLAQ
+720 ANRISKATGLVQ

-740 PGNCLVEDHGLI
+740 PGNCSVEDHGLI

>member
-1 MRTRPMSSLKSRNS
+1 
-15 TLRSAIRPILSSDSL
+15 
-30 MKGGRAGGLSSM
+30 M

-57 LSEMVGAR
+57 LSELVGAR

-83 KGVPSTDMVIVR
+83 KGVPSTDLVIVR
-95 GQRVYTSQRDRPMPS
+95 GRRVYTSQRDRPMPS

-129 GVEQLGF
+129 AVEQFGF
-136 DRVIRLTFEHGGGRL
+136 DRVIQLTFEHGGGRL
-151 SLIIELFRD
+151 RLVIELFRD
-160 GNVLLLDEEGVIIQP
+160 GNVLLLDDSGVIIQP

-190 AYSPPPETLDP
+190 AYTPPPETIDP

-207 MLDSLLDGSEHD
+207 ALDALLDGSEHD
-219 LIRTLAARANL
+219 LIRTLAARANF
-230 GRIYGSTACSIAEI
+230 GRIYGSTACSIAGL
-244 EESVAANTLDSTQRD
+244 EEKVDSNSLDSDQRD
-259 SLEAAIGSMLD
+259 SLEGAIQSMLAE
-270 QLSDG
+270 LSEGDG
-275 SDAKMWMADSEAMDA
+275 AMMWMVDSDSMQA
-290 WKAADNEAARD
+290 WQAADNEAARD

-309 IAPIDLSY
+309 IAPFDLAY
-317 TESSMMV
+317 TDSGMMV
-324 EVASLSLA
+324 EVASLSMA

-348 EEEMLVESGEDD
+348 EEELLVDSGEDE
-360 GVIQAKLGRRA
+360 GVKQAKLDRRA
-371 AQQRAA
+371 AQQRSA
-377 IERFHE
+377 IDRFHE

-406 SQFNEAVDSDGWE
+406 AQFNEAVASDGWE
-419 GVMDKIYDVPWID
+419 GVMDRIHDVPWID
-432 SANPAKQTI
+432 NADPARQTI

-451 PGASITLEVSNT
+451 PGASITLEVSKT

-474 ARSQKNKAKGALTA
+474 GRSQKSKAKGAQAA
-488 LESTEKDQQRVE
+488 LAGTEEARE
-500 KQAAKDAAAGRL
+500 KAEKRAAKDAAAGRL
-512 RAKNRSKRFWFE
+512 RARQRSKRFWFE
-524 RHRWALLSGGHLL
+524 KHRWAMLSGGHLL
-537 IGGKDAKGNDVV
+537 IGGRDAKGNDVV
-549 VRKHLTSND
+549 VRKHLSSHD

-574 LKDGLAPNQSPSE
+574 LKDGLAPNQNPSE

-602 ADDLEDARQ
+602 ADGTEDARE
-611 LPESL
+611 LSESL

-637 AVAFHVRPSQVSKT
+637 AVAFHARPSQVSKT
-651 TESGESLARGSFVVR
+651 TESGESLGRGSFVVR
-666 GQRNWHRDLSLEL
+666 GQRNWHRDLPLEL

-702 YCSRW
+702 HCQRW
-707 ARITPGSEKKESV
+707 VKVTPGREKKEAV
-720 ANRIAKATGLAQ
+720 ANRISKATGLVQ

-740 PGNCLVEDHGLI
+740 PGNCSVEDHGLI

>member
-1 MRTRPMSSLKSRNS
+1 
-15 TLRSAIRPILSSDSL
+15 
-30 MKGGRAGGLSSM
+30 M
-42 REQSSS
+42 RESSSS

-57 LSEMVGAR
+57 LSEMIGAR

-83 KGVPSTDMVIVR
+83 KGVPSTDLVIVR
-95 GQRVYTSQRDRPMPS
+95 GRRVYTSQRDRPMPS

-151 SLIIELFRD
+151 ALIIELFRD
-160 GNVLLLDEEGVIIQP
+160 GNVLLLDENDVIIQP

-184 SLKKGV
+184 TLKKGV
-190 AYSPPPETLDP
+190 AYTPPPETLDP
-201 REMDRS
+201 REMNRE
-207 MLDSLLDGSEHD
+207 MLDNLLDGSNHN

-230 GRIYGSTACSIAEI
+230 GRIYGSTACSIAGI
-244 EESVAANTLDSTQRD
+244 EEDVAANSLDSTQRD
-259 SLEAAIGSMLD
+259 SLELAIDSMLKG
-270 QLSDG
+270 LSDG
-275 SDAKMWMADSEAMDA
+275 EDAKIWLADSEAMNA
-290 WKAADNEAARD
+290 WKAADTETARD
-301 AASSGITE
+301 VASSGITE
-309 IAPIDLSY
+309 IAPIDLAY
-317 TESSMMV
+317 TESSAMV
-324 EVASLSLA
+324 AVASLSVA

-348 EEEMLVESGEDD
+348 EEELLVDSGED
-360 GVIQAKLGRRA
+360 GGAIQAKLGRRA
-371 AQQRAA
+371 AQQKAA
-377 IERFHE
+377 IQRFHE
-383 RAAITQELGKAIQD
+383 RAAITQELGKSIQD

-406 SQFNEAVDSDGWE
+406 LQFNEAVVSDGWE
-419 GVMDKIYDVPWID
+419 GVMDKIQDVPWID
-432 SANPAKQTI
+432 SADPAKQTV

-474 ARSQKNKAKGALTA
+474 ARSQKNKAKGAETA
-488 LESTEKDQQRVE
+488 LASTEKSRERAE

-512 RAKNRSKRFWFE
+512 RAKKRSKRFWFE
-524 RHRWALLSGGHLL
+524 RHRWAILSGGHLL
-537 IGGKDAKGNDVV
+537 IGGRDAKGNDVV

-574 LKDGLAPNQSPSE
+574 LKDGLVPNQNPSE

-602 ADDLEDARQ
+602 GDEMEDARQ
-611 LPESL
+611 LPDSV

-637 AVAFHVRPSQVSKT
+637 AIAFHARPSQVSKT

-666 GQRNWHRDLSLEL
+666 GQRNWHRDLPLEM
-679 AVGMAVV
+679 AIGMAVV
-686 NGVPMPVSG
+686 NGVPIPVSG
-695 TPSTISE
+695 TPSTISQ
-702 YCSRW
+702 YCQRW
-707 ARITPGSEKKESV
+707 AKIIPGREKKESV

-740 PGNCLVEDHGLI
+740 PGNCSLEDYGLI
-752 QP
+752 QS

>member
-1 MRTRPMSSLKSRNS
+1 
-15 TLRSAIRPILSSDSL
+15 
-30 MKGGRAGGLSSM
+30 M

-57 LSEMVGAR
+57 LSELVGAR

-83 KGVPSTDMVIVR
+83 KGVPSTDLVIVR
-95 GQRVYTSQRDRPMPS
+95 GRRVYTSQRDRPMPS

-124 NSRLI
+124 NSRLVA
-129 GVEQLGF
+129 VEQFGF
-136 DRVIRLTFEHGGGRL
+136 DRVIQLTFEHGGGRL
-151 SLIIELFRD
+151 RLVIELFRD
-160 GNVLLLDEEGVIIQP
+160 GNVLLLDDSGVIIQP

-190 AYSPPPETLDP
+190 AYAPPPETVDP

-207 MLDSLLDGSEHD
+207 ALDALLDGSDHD
-219 LIRTLAARANL
+219 LIRTLAARANF
-230 GRIYGSTACSIAEI
+230 GRIYGSTACSIAGL
-244 EESVAANTLDSTQRD
+244 EEKIDADSLDSDQRD
-259 SLEAAIGSMLD
+259 SLEGAIQSMLTE
-270 QLSDG
+270 LSEGDG
-275 SDAKMWMADSEAMDA
+275 AMMWMVDSDSMQA
-290 WKAADNEAARD
+290 WQAADNEAARD

-309 IAPIDLSY
+309 IAPFDLAY
-317 TESSMMV
+317 TDSGMMV
-324 EVASLSLA
+324 EVASLSMA

-348 EEEMLVESGEDD
+348 EEELLVDSGEDE
-360 GVIQAKLGRRA
+360 GVKQAKLDRRA

-377 IERFHE
+377 IDRFHE

-397 NWEHVDSLL
+397 DWEHVDSLL
-406 SQFNEAVDSDGWE
+406 TQFNEAVASDGWE
-419 GVMDKIYDVPWID
+419 GVMDRIHDVPWID
-432 SANPAKQTI
+432 NADPARQTI

-451 PGASITLEVSNT
+451 PGASITLEVSKT

-474 ARSQKNKAKGALTA
+474 GRSQKSKAKGAQAA
-488 LESTEKDQQRVE
+488 LAGTEEARE
-500 KQAAKDAAAGRL
+500 KAEKRAAKDAAAGRL
-512 RAKNRSKRFWFE
+512 RARQRSKRFWFE
-524 RHRWALLSGGHLL
+524 KHRWAMLSGGHLL
-537 IGGKDAKGNDVV
+537 IGGRDAKGNDVV
-549 VRKHLTSND
+549 VRKHLSSHD

-574 LKDGLAPNQSPSE
+574 LKDGLAPNQNPSE

-602 ADDLEDARQ
+602 ADGTEDARE
-611 LPESL
+611 LSESL

-637 AVAFHVRPSQVSKT
+637 AVAFHARPSQVSKT
-651 TESGESLARGSFVVR
+651 TESGESLGRGSFVVR
-666 GQRNWHRDLSLEL
+666 GKRNWHRDLPLEL

-702 YCSRW
+702 YCQRW
-707 ARITPGSEKKESV
+707 VKVTPGREKKEAV
-720 ANRIAKATGLAQ
+720 ANRISKATGLVQ

-740 PGNCLVEDHGLI
+740 PGNCSVEDHGLI

>member
-1 MRTRPMSSLKSRNS
+1 
-15 TLRSAIRPILSSDSL
+15 
-30 MKGGRAGGLSSM
+30 M

-57 LSEMVGAR
+57 LSELVGAR

-83 KGVPSTDMVIVR
+83 KGVPSTDLVIVR
-95 GQRVYTSQRDRPMPS
+95 GRRVYTSQRDRPMPS

-124 NSRLI
+124 NSRLVA
-129 GVEQLGF
+129 VEQFGF
-136 DRVIRLTFEHGGGRL
+136 DRVIQLTFEHGGGRL
-151 SLIIELFRD
+151 RLVIELFRD
-160 GNVLLLDEEGVIIQP
+160 GNVLLLDDSGVIIQP

-190 AYSPPPETLDP
+190 AYTPPPETIDP

-207 MLDSLLDGSEHD
+207 ALDALLDGSEHD
-219 LIRTLAARANL
+219 LIRTLAARANF
-230 GRIYGSTACSIAEI
+230 GRIYGSTACSIAGL
-244 EESVAANTLDSTQRD
+244 EEKVDSNSLDSDQRD
-259 SLEAAIGSMLD
+259 SLEGAIQSMLTE
-270 QLSDG
+270 LSEGDG
-275 SDAKMWMADSEAMDA
+275 AMMWMVDSDSMQA
-290 WKAADNEAARD
+290 WQAADNEAARD

-309 IAPIDLSY
+309 IAPFDLAY
-317 TESSMMV
+317 TDSGMMV
-324 EVASLSLA
+324 EVASLSMA

-348 EEEMLVESGEDD
+348 EEELLVDSGEDE
-360 GVIQAKLGRRA
+360 GVKQAKLDRRA

-377 IERFHE
+377 IDRFHE

-397 NWEHVDSLL
+397 DWEHVDSLL
-406 SQFNEAVDSDGWE
+406 TQFNEAVASDGWE
-419 GVMDKIYDVPWID
+419 GVMDRIHDVPWID
-432 SANPAKQTI
+432 NADPARQTI

-451 PGASITLEVSNT
+451 PGASITLEVSKT

-474 ARSQKNKAKGALTA
+474 GRSQKSKAKGAQAA
-488 LESTEKDQQRVE
+488 LAGTEEARE
-500 KQAAKDAAAGRL
+500 KAEKRAAKDAAAGRL
-512 RAKNRSKRFWFE
+512 RARQRSKRFWFE
-524 RHRWALLSGGHLL
+524 KHRWAMLSGGHLL
-537 IGGKDAKGNDVV
+537 IGGRDAKGNDVV
-549 VRKHLTSND
+549 VRKHLSSHD

-574 LKDGLAPNQSPSE
+574 LKDGLAPNQNPSE

-602 ADDLEDARQ
+602 ADGTEDARERSDAR
-611 LPESL
+611 P
-616 HSEAAQVAVCWS
+616 SEAAQVAVGWA

-651 TESGESLARGSFVVR
+651 PAAGESLGRGSFVVR
-666 GQRNWHRDLSLEL
+666 GQRNWHRDLPLEL

-702 YCSRW
+702 HCQRW
-707 ARITPGSEKKESV
+707 VKVTPGREKKEAV
-720 ANRIAKATGLAQ
+720 ANRISKATGLVQ

-740 PGNCLVEDHGLI
+740 PGNCSVEDHGLI

>member
-1 MRTRPMSSLKSRNS
+1 
-15 TLRSAIRPILSSDSL
+15 
-30 MKGGRAGGLSSM
+30 M

-57 LSEMVGAR
+57 LSELVGAR

-83 KGVPSTDMVIVR
+83 KGVPSTDLVIVR
-95 GQRVYTSQRDRPMPS
+95 GRRVYTSQRDRPMPS

-124 NSRLI
+124 NSRLVA
-129 GVEQLGF
+129 VEQFGF
-136 DRVIRLTFEHGGGRL
+136 DRVIQLTFEHGGGRL
-151 SLIIELFRD
+151 RLVIELFRD
-160 GNVLLLDEEGVIIQP
+160 GNVLLLDDSGVIIQP

-190 AYSPPPETLDP
+190 AYAPPPETVDP

-207 MLDSLLDGSEHD
+207 ALDALLDGSDHD
-219 LIRTLAARANL
+219 LIRTLAARANF
-230 GRIYGSTACSIAEI
+230 GRIYGSTACSIAGL
-244 EESVAANTLDSTQRD
+244 EEKIDADSLDSDQRD
-259 SLEAAIGSMLD
+259 SLEGAIQSMLTE
-270 QLSDG
+270 LSEGDG
-275 SDAKMWMADSEAMDA
+275 AMMWMVDSDSMQA
-290 WKAADNEAARD
+290 WQAADNEAARD

-309 IAPIDLSY
+309 IAPFDLAY
-317 TESSMMV
+317 TDSGMMV
-324 EVASLSLA
+324 EVASLSMA

-348 EEEMLVESGEDD
+348 EEELLVESGEDE
-360 GVIQAKLGRRA
+360 GVKQAKLDRRA
-371 AQQRAA
+371 AQQRSA
-377 IERFHE
+377 IDRFHE

-406 SQFNEAVDSDGWE
+406 AQFNEAVASDGWE
-419 GVMDKIYDVPWID
+419 GVMDRIHDVPWID
-432 SANPAKQTI
+432 NADPARQTI

-451 PGASITLEVSNT
+451 PGASITLEVSKT

-474 ARSQKNKAKGALTA
+474 GRSQKSKAKGAQAA
-488 LESTEKDQQRVE
+488 LAGTEEARE
-500 KQAAKDAAAGRL
+500 KAEKRAAKDAAAGRL
-512 RAKNRSKRFWFE
+512 RARQRSKRFWFE
-524 RHRWALLSGGHLL
+524 KHRWAMLSGGHLL
-537 IGGKDAKGNDVV
+537 IGGRDAKGNDVV
-549 VRKHLTSND
+549 VRKHLSSHD

-574 LKDGLAPNQSPSE
+574 LKDGLAPNQNPSE

-602 ADDLEDARQ
+602 ADGTEDARE
-611 LPESL
+611 LSESL

-637 AVAFHVRPSQVSKT
+637 AVAFHARPSQVSKT
-651 TESGESLARGSFVVR
+651 TESGESLGRGSFVVR
-666 GQRNWHRDLSLEL
+666 GQRNWHRDLPLEL

-702 YCSRW
+702 HCQRW
-707 ARITPGSEKKESV
+707 VKVTPGREKKEAV
-720 ANRIAKATGLAQ
+720 ANRISKATGLVQ

-740 PGNCLVEDHGLI
+740 PGNCSVEDHGLI

>member
-1 MRTRPMSSLKSRNS
+1 
-15 TLRSAIRPILSSDSL
+15 
-30 MKGGRAGGLSSM
+30 M

-57 LSEMVGAR
+57 LSGMVGAR

-83 KGVPSTDMVIVR
+83 KGVPSTDLVIVR
-95 GQRVYTSQRDRPMPS
+95 GRRVYTSQRDRPMPS

-129 GVEQLGF
+129 AVEQFGF
-136 DRVIRLTFEHGGGRL
+136 DRVIQLTFEHGGGRL
-151 SLIIELFRD
+151 RLVIELFRD
-160 GNVLLLDEEGVIIQP
+160 GNVLLLDDSGVIIQP

-190 AYSPPPETLDP
+190 AYTPPPETIDP

-207 MLDSLLDGSEHD
+207 ALDALLDGSEHD
-219 LIRTLAARANL
+219 LIRTLAARANF
-230 GRIYGSTACSIAEI
+230 GRIYGSTACSIAGL
-244 EESVAANTLDSTQRD
+244 EEKVDSNSLDSDQRD
-259 SLEAAIGSMLD
+259 SLEGAIQSMLAE
-270 QLSDG
+270 LSEGDG
-275 SDAKMWMADSEAMDA
+275 AMMWMVDSDSMQA
-290 WKAADNEAARD
+290 WQAADNEAARD

-309 IAPIDLSY
+309 IAPFDLAY
-317 TESSMMV
+317 TDSGMMV
-324 EVASLSLA
+324 EVASLSMA

-348 EEEMLVESGEDD
+348 EEELLVDSGEDE
-360 GVIQAKLGRRA
+360 GVKQAKLDRRA
-371 AQQRAA
+371 AQQRSA
-377 IERFHE
+377 IDRFHE

-406 SQFNEAVDSDGWE
+406 AQFNEAVASDGWE
-419 GVMDKIYDVPWID
+419 GVMDRIHDVPWID
-432 SANPAKQTI
+432 NADPARQPI

-451 PGASITLEVSNT
+451 PGASITLEISKT

-474 ARSQKNKAKGALTA
+474 GRSQKSKAKGAQAA
-488 LESTEKDQQRVE
+488 LAGTEEARE
-500 KQAAKDAAAGRL
+500 KAEKRAAKDAAAGRL
-512 RAKNRSKRFWFE
+512 RARQRSKRFWFE
-524 RHRWALLSGGHLL
+524 KHRWAMLSGGHLL
-537 IGGKDAKGNDVV
+537 IGGRDAKGNDVV
-549 VRKHLTSND
+549 VRKHLSSHD

-574 LKDGLAPNQSPSE
+574 LKDGLAPNQNPSE

-602 ADDLEDARQ
+602 ADGTEDARE
-611 LPESL
+611 LSESL

-637 AVAFHVRPSQVSKT
+637 AVAFHARPSQVSKT
-651 TESGESLARGSFVVR
+651 TESGESLGRGSFVVR
-666 GQRNWHRDLSLEL
+666 GKRNWHRDLPLEL

-702 YCSRW
+702 YCQRW
-707 ARITPGSEKKESV
+707 VKVTPGREKKEAV
-720 ANRIAKATGLAQ
+720 ANRISKATGLVQ

-740 PGNCLVEDHGLI
+740 PGNCSVEDHGLI

>member
-1 MRTRPMSSLKSRNS
+1 
-15 TLRSAIRPILSSDSL
+15 
-30 MKGGRAGGLSSM
+30 M

-57 LSEMVGAR
+57 LSELVGAR

-83 KGVPSTDMVIVR
+83 KGVPSTDLVIVR
-95 GQRVYTSQRDRPMPS
+95 GRRVYTSQRDRPMPS

-129 GVEQLGF
+129 AVEQFGF
-136 DRVIRLTFEHGGGRL
+136 DRVIQLTFEHGGGRL
-151 SLIIELFRD
+151 RLVIELFRD
-160 GNVLLLDEEGVIIQP
+160 GNVLLLDDSGVIIQP

-190 AYSPPPETLDP
+190 AYTPPPETIDP

-207 MLDSLLDGSEHD
+207 ALDALLDGSEHD
-219 LIRTLAARANL
+219 LIRTLAARANF
-230 GRIYGSTACSIAEI
+230 GRIYGSTACSIAGL
-244 EESVAANTLDSTQRD
+244 EEKVDSNSLDSDQRD
-259 SLEAAIGSMLD
+259 SLEGAIQSMLAE
-270 QLSDG
+270 LSEGDG
-275 SDAKMWMADSEAMDA
+275 AMMWMVDSDSMQA
-290 WKAADNEAARD
+290 WQAADNEAARD

-309 IAPIDLSY
+309 IAPFDLAY
-317 TESSMMV
+317 TDSGMMV
-324 EVASLSLA
+324 EVASLSMA

-348 EEEMLVESGEDD
+348 EEELLVDSGEDE
-360 GVIQAKLGRRA
+360 GVKQAKLDRRA
-371 AQQRAA
+371 AQQRSA
-377 IERFHE
+377 IDRFHE

-406 SQFNEAVDSDGWE
+406 AQFNEAVASDGWE
-419 GVMDKIYDVPWID
+419 GVMDRIHDVPWID
-432 SANPAKQTI
+432 NADPARQTI

-451 PGASITLEVSNT
+451 PGASITLEISKT

-474 ARSQKNKAKGALTA
+474 GRSQKSKAKGAQAA
-488 LESTEKDQQRVE
+488 LAGTEEARE
-500 KQAAKDAAAGRL
+500 KAEKRAAKDAAAGRL
-512 RAKNRSKRFWFE
+512 KARQRSKRFWFE
-524 RHRWALLSGGHLL
+524 KHRWAMLSGGHLL
-537 IGGKDAKGNDVV
+537 IGGRDAKGNDVV
-549 VRKHLTSND
+549 VRKHLSSHD

-574 LKDGLAPNQSPSE
+574 LKDGLAPNQNPSE

-602 ADDLEDARQ
+602 ADGTEDARE
-611 LPESL
+611 LSESL

-637 AVAFHVRPSQVSKT
+637 AVAFHARPSQVSKT
-651 TESGESLARGSFVVR
+651 TESGESLGRGSFVVR
-666 GQRNWHRDLSLEL
+666 GQRNWHRDLPLEL

-702 YCSRW
+702 YCQRW
-707 ARITPGSEKKESV
+707 VKVTPGREKKEAV
-720 ANRIAKATGLAQ
+720 ANRISKATGLVQ

-740 PGNCLVEDHGLI
+740 PGNCSVEDHGLI

>member
-1 MRTRPMSSLKSRNS
+1 
-15 TLRSAIRPILSSDSL
+15 
-30 MKGGRAGGLSSM
+30 M

-57 LSEMVGAR
+57 LSELVGAR

-83 KGVPSTDMVIVR
+83 KGVPSTDLVIVR
-95 GQRVYTSQRDRPMPS
+95 GRRVYTSQRDRPMPS

-129 GVEQLGF
+129 AVEQFGF
-136 DRVIRLTFEHGGGRL
+136 DRVIQLTFEHGGGRL
-151 SLIIELFRD
+151 RLVIELFRD
-160 GNVLLLDEEGVIIQP
+160 GNVLLLDDSGVIIQP

-190 AYSPPPETLDP
+190 AYTPPPETIDP

-207 MLDSLLDGSEHD
+207 ALDALLDGSEHD
-219 LIRTLAARANL
+219 LIRTLAARANF
-230 GRIYGSTACSIAEI
+230 GRIYGSTACSIAGL
-244 EESVAANTLDSTQRD
+244 EEKVDSNSLDSDQRD
-259 SLEAAIGSMLD
+259 SLEGAIQSMLAE
-270 QLSDG
+270 LSEGDG
-275 SDAKMWMADSEAMDA
+275 AMMWMVDSDSMQA
-290 WKAADNEAARD
+290 WQAADNEAARD

-309 IAPIDLSY
+309 IAPFDLAY
-317 TESSMMV
+317 TDSGMMV
-324 EVASLSLA
+324 EVASLSMA

-348 EEEMLVESGEDD
+348 EEELLVDSGEDE
-360 GVIQAKLGRRA
+360 GVKQAKLDRRA
-371 AQQRAA
+371 AQQRSA
-377 IERFHE
+377 IDRFHE

-406 SQFNEAVDSDGWE
+406 AQFNEAVASDGWE
-419 GVMDKIYDVPWID
+419 GVMDRIHDVPWID
-432 SANPAKQTI
+432 NADPARQTI

-451 PGASITLEVSNT
+451 PGASITLEVSKT

-474 ARSQKNKAKGALTA
+474 GRSQKSKAKGAQAA
-488 LESTEKDQQRVE
+488 LAGTEEARE
-500 KQAAKDAAAGRL
+500 KAEKRAAKDAAAGRL
-512 RAKNRSKRFWFE
+512 RARQRSKRFWFE
-524 RHRWALLSGGHLL
+524 KHRWAMLSGGHLL
-537 IGGKDAKGNDVV
+537 IGGRDAKGNDVV
-549 VRKHLTSND
+549 VRKHLSSHD

-574 LKDGLAPNQSPSE
+574 LKDGLAPNQNPSE

-602 ADDLEDARQ
+602 ADGTEDARE
-611 LPESL
+611 LSESL

-637 AVAFHVRPSQVSKT
+637 AVAFHARPSQVSKT
-651 TESGESLARGSFVVR
+651 TESGESLGRGSFVVR
-666 GQRNWHRDLSLEL
+666 GQRNWHRDLPLEL

-702 YCSRW
+702 YCQRW
-707 ARITPGSEKKESV
+707 VKVTPGREKKEAV
-720 ANRIAKATGLAQ
+720 ANRISKATGLVQ

-740 PGNCLVEDHGLI
+740 PGNCSVEDHGLI

>member
-1 MRTRPMSSLKSRNS
+1 
-15 TLRSAIRPILSSDSL
+15 
-30 MKGGRAGGLSSM
+30 M

-57 LSEMVGAR
+57 LSELVGAR

-83 KGVPSTDMVIVR
+83 KGVPSTDLVIVR
-95 GQRVYTSQRDRPMPS
+95 GRRVYTSQRDRPMPS

-129 GVEQLGF
+129 AVEQFGF
-136 DRVIRLTFEHGGGRL
+136 DRVIQLTFEHGGGRL
-151 SLIIELFRD
+151 RLVIELFRD
-160 GNVLLLDEEGVIIQP
+160 GNVLLLDDSGVIIQP

-190 AYSPPPETLDP
+190 AYTPPPETIDP

-207 MLDSLLDGSEHD
+207 ALDALLDGSEHD
-219 LIRTLAARANL
+219 LIRTLAARANF
-230 GRIYGSTACSIAEI
+230 GRIYGSTACSIAGL
-244 EESVAANTLDSTQRD
+244 EEKVDSNSLDSDQRD
-259 SLEAAIGSMLD
+259 SLEGAIQSMLAE
-270 QLSDG
+270 LSEGDG
-275 SDAKMWMADSEAMDA
+275 AMMWMVDSDSMQA
-290 WKAADNEAARD
+290 WQAADNEAARD

-309 IAPIDLSY
+309 IAPFDLAY
-317 TESSMMV
+317 TDSGMMV
-324 EVASLSLA
+324 EVASLSMA

-348 EEEMLVESGEDD
+348 EEELLVDSGEDE
-360 GVIQAKLGRRA
+360 GVKQAKLDRRA
-371 AQQRAA
+371 AQQRSA
-377 IERFHE
+377 IDRFHE

-406 SQFNEAVDSDGWE
+406 AQFNEAVASDGWE
-419 GVMDKIYDVPWID
+419 GVMDRIHDVPWID
-432 SANPAKQTI
+432 NADPARQTI

-451 PGASITLEVSNT
+451 PGASITLEISKT

-474 ARSQKNKAKGALTA
+474 GRSQKSKAKGAQAA
-488 LESTEKDQQRVE
+488 LAGTEEARE
-500 KQAAKDAAAGRL
+500 KAEKRAAKDAAAGRL
-512 RAKNRSKRFWFE
+512 RARQRSKRFWFE
-524 RHRWALLSGGHLL
+524 KHRWAMLSGGHLL
-537 IGGKDAKGNDVV
+537 IGGRDAKGNDVV
-549 VRKHLTSND
+549 VRKHLSSHD

-574 LKDGLAPNQSPSE
+574 LKDGLAPNQNPSE

-602 ADDLEDARQ
+602 ADGTEDARE
-611 LPESL
+611 LSESL

-637 AVAFHVRPSQVSKT
+637 AVAFHARPSQVSKT
-651 TESGESLARGSFVVR
+651 TESGESLGRGSFVVR
-666 GQRNWHRDLSLEL
+666 GKRNWHRDLPLEL

-702 YCSRW
+702 YCQRW
-707 ARITPGSEKKESV
+707 VKVTPGREKKEAV
-720 ANRIAKATGLAQ
+720 ANRISKATGLVQ

-740 PGNCLVEDHGLI
+740 PGNCSVEDHGLI